1 MTKKAK
7 NLSKVDPKY
16 IGVPNICF
24 SLTEKYDDREKK
36 FAKQRKKRG
45 FDESETWALDCT
57 IAEFVIPRLEEYIEI
72 AQGTIVLEK
81 NYVNNVNKILR
92 AMRLIVRD
100 DGSQMWDENE
110 IKQVKKG
117 LKLFSQLF
125 LSFGW

>member
-1 MTKKAK
+1 MTKKRK

-24 SLTEKYDDREKK
+24 SLTDKYDNREKK

-45 FDESETWALDCT
+45 FDESEKWELDCT
-57 IAEFVIPRLEEYIEI
+57 IADFVIPRLEEYLEI

-81 NYVNNVNKILR
+81 KYVKNVNKILR

-110 IKQVKKG
+110 TKQVKKG
-117 LKLFSQLF
+117 LELFSLLF